1 MRKTLFA
8 LSFLILGTV
17 VKAQNVRVYFKDKG
31 EQHSLLTEPT
41 KVLSAASIARRE
53 RHDIPLQVS
62 DLPVSSK
69 YLQNIEGLGA
79 KVKGISRWLNYA
91 LVEHPNPSVLKG
103 LSFVSRIENPR
114 QYFLQVAGTASNYD
128 YGFSSDQ
135 VKMLKGDLMH
145 ARGFTGKGVTIAVI
159 DAGFTGVLQAAAL
172 DSLRQEGRI
181 LGSYNFITGDTNV
194 YSGGG
199 SHGASVL
206 STMAANMDSFFIGTA
221 PHASY
226 WLLTSE
232 NIASETPVEMDDW
245 LFAAEFADSVGADV
259 INSSLGYSTFDDS
272 TDNFTYYDMDGNTTI
287 ATRAA
292 DIAASKGIVVVVSA
306 GNEGSS
312 SWQYIT
318 APADADS
325 VLAVA
330 AVDAQG
336 RLSTFS
342 SRGPSA
348 DNRIKPD
355 VAAMGQSTTIINFNG
370 DIRSGSGT
378 SFSSPLIAG
387 MVACLIQAQPTRS
400 VAEIIEQVKRSAHQ
414 YWTPDNLQ
422 GYGIPNFDRAYIIGV
437 DELEAQAL
445 NPVFKVFPNPFAE
458 ILNINYQG
466 EAHSKQAHIKI
477 INPSG
482 KILVDEVHQLENNF
496 ALKVSPSLAPGL
508 YFLSI
513 ETEQG
518 LFSQL
523 IKH

>member
-1 MRKTLFA
+1 
-8 LSFLILGTV
+8 
-17 VKAQNVRVYFKDKG
+17 
-31 EQHSLLTEPT
+31 
-41 KVLSAASIARRE
+41 
-53 RHDIPLQVS
+53 
-62 DLPVSSK
+62 
-69 YLQNIEGLGA
+69 
-79 KVKGISRWLNYA
+79 
-91 LVEHPNPSVLKG
+91 
-103 LSFVSRIENPR
+103 
-114 QYFLQVAGTASNYD
+114 LQVASTVSNYE
-128 YGFSSDQ
+128 YGFSDAQ
-135 VKMLKGDLMH
+135 VTMLKGDLMH
-145 ARGFTGKGVTIAVI
+145 ARGYTGRGVTIAVI
-159 DAGFTGVLQAAAL
+159 DAGFTGVLQAPVL

-194 YSGGG
+194 YIGGG

-206 STMAANMDSFFIGTA
+206 STMAANMDSVFIGTA

-272 TDNFTYYDMDGNTTI
+272 TSNFSYSDMDGNTTI

-292 DIAASKGIVVVVSA
+292 AIAASKGIVVVVSA
-306 GNEGSS
+306 GNEGAS

-325 VLAVA
+325 ILAVA

-336 RLSTFS
+336 ILASFS

-355 VAAMGQSTTIINFNG
+355 VAAMGLATTLINFNG
-370 DIRSGSGT
+370 EIRSGSGT

-400 VAEIIEQVKRSAHQ
+400 AAEIIEQVKRSAHQ
-414 YWTPDNLQ
+414 YWTPDNMQ
-422 GYGIPNFDRAYIIGV
+422 GYGIPNFDNAYIIGV
-437 DELEAQAL
+437 EEIELELL
-445 NPVFKVFPNPFAE
+445 NPMFRVYPNPFKDK
-458 ILNINYQG
+458 LSINYQG
-466 EAHSKQAHIKI
+466 EAQETQAQIKI
-477 INPSG
+477 IDLSG
-482 KILVDEVHQLENNF
+482 KILVDEVHQLKKNYDLN
-496 ALKVSPSLAPGL
+496 LSPSLAPGL

-513 ETEQG
+513 ETDQG